1 MLNISIDLHQWFIK
15 SFLLTYAGTSTHTGM
30 GIDFENQQLVK
41 ELHKPVIRNLRKRK
55 VYSSFKDKI
64 ILTACRRL
72 G

>member
-1 MLNISIDLHQWFIK
+1 
-15 SFLLTYAGTSTHTGM
+15 M

-64 ILTACRRL
+64 ILTAFWRL